1 MLVNKTG
8 LEIRKF
14 LPSFGAEF
22 CAFQFDTQIIKMYT
36 NAVLPVVLYD
46 CETWSRTFK
55 EERTMTEIESSEL
68 RNVFWPKKRG

>member
-1 MLVNKTG
+1 VLVNKTG